1 MLNVYLVVCVKK
13 CSFAL
18 NLCVR
23 KCKLSMLSCVEK
35 CNDLTVSCVRKCKDM
50 KRKIYAKL
58 VEWKNQ
64 EHYKPLILNGVRQCG
79 KTYIL
84 KAFGRVEFDN
94 LAYVS
99 CDRNENLQAI
109 YEGDFDT
116 ARIIRGLSALT
127 GVDIIPGKTLIFLD
141 EVQAFPQALEALKY
155 FCEDA
160 PEYHIVV
167 AGSLLGVALHAGVSF
182 PVGKVQTMRL
192 FPMDFEEFL
201 MAMGEDQLLKL
212 MHSKDYAL
220 MNAFHEKLKDY
231 LRQYYYVGGMPE
243 VVKMYVENKL
253 LGQVRTIQ
261 NEILSNYAGDFSKHA
276 PAQEVPRIDMVWQS
290 ILGQLSKKNKK
301 FVYGVLKKGG
311 RAKEFELAIQWL
323 VDAGLVYKITKVAKP
338 ELPLKFYEDLSAFK
352 LYLCDCGLMGAMADT
367 TAKDVLLGDNVFTE
381 YKGAFTELYVLQQL
395 LASGITHIYYYSSDV
410 SRMEMDFLVQ
420 REGALLPIEVKG
432 GTSIKATSLHN
443 YLKEHPDISAIRY
456 SMLPYRQQ
464 ENVTNMPLYGVF
476 LRT

>member
-1 MLNVYLVVCVKK
+1 M
-13 CSFAL
+13 
-18 NLCVR
+18 
-23 KCKLSMLSCVEK
+23 
-35 CNDLTVSCVRKCKDM
+35 
-50 KRKIYAKL
+50 
-58 VEWKNQ
+58 
-64 EHYKPLILNGVRQCG
+64 
-79 KTYIL
+79 
-84 KAFGRVEFDN
+84 
-94 LAYVS
+94 
-99 CDRNENLQAI
+99 
-109 YEGDFDT
+109 
-116 ARIIRGLSALT
+116 
-127 GVDIIPGKTLIFLD
+127 DIIPGKTLIFLD

-212 MHSKDYAL
+212 MYSKDYEL
-220 MNAFHEKLKDY
+220 MNAFHEKLKDF

-243 VVKMYVENKL
+243 VVKTYVENRL
-253 LGQVRTIQ
+253 LNQVRTIQ
-261 NEILSNYAGDFSKHA
+261 NEILSNYASDFSKHA
-276 PAQEVPRIDMVWQS
+276 PTQEVPRIDMVWQS
-290 ILGQLSKKNKK
+290 ILGQLSKENKK

-323 VDAGLVYKITKVAKP
+323 VDAGLVYKITKVTKP

-367 TAKDVLLGDNVFTE
+367 AAKDVLLGDNVFTD
-381 YKGAFTELYVLQQL
+381 YKGAFTEQYVLQQL
-395 LASGITHIYYYSSDV
+395 LASGINHIYYYSSDT

-420 REGALLPIEVKG
+420 RNGAILPIEVKG

-443 YLKEHPDISAIRY
+443 YLMEHPDISAIRY

-464 ENVTNMPLYGVF
+464 KNITNMPLYGVF
-476 LRT
+476 LQ

>member
-1 MLNVYLVVCVKK
+1 
-13 CSFAL
+13 
-18 NLCVR
+18 
-23 KCKLSMLSCVEK
+23 
-35 CNDLTVSCVRKCKDM
+35 M
-50 KRKIYAKL
+50 KRKIYDKL
-58 VEWKNQ
+58 LEWKYQ
-64 EHYKPLILNGVRQCG
+64 ECHKPLILNGVRQCG

-84 KAFGRVEFDN
+84 KEFGREEFDN

-127 GVDIIPGKTLIFLD
+127 GVDIIPSKTLIFLD

-261 NEILSNYAGDFSKHA
+261 NEILSNYASDFSKHA

-290 ILGQLSKKNKK
+290 ILGQLSKENKK

-311 RAKEFELAIQWL
+311 RAKDFELAIQWL
-323 VDAGLVYKITKVAKP
+323 VDAGLVYKITKVTKP

-352 LYLCDCGLMGAMADT
+352 LYLCDCGLMGATADT
-367 TAKDVLLGDNVFTE
+367 AAKDVLLGDNVFTE
-381 YKGAFTELYVLQQL
+381 YKGAFTEQYVLQQM
-395 LASGITHIYYYSSDV
+395 LASGITHIYYYSSDT

-464 ENVTNMPLYGVF
+464 ENISNIPLYGVF